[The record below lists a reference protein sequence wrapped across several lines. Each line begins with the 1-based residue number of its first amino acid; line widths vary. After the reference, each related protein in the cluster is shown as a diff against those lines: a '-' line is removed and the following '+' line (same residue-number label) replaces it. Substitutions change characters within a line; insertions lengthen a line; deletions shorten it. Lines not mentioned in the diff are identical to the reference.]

1 MEQFEDLQAWDL
13 MVESRQYRASGARGL
28 NLRNVADFA
37 FLDLLSLF
45 ILHNEYETAPI
56 AAKYADSTMSYR
68 NFAKARLSGTD
79 LYVSMNIL
87 SDPTSV
93 FSSKIAQNADADAIL
108 RGKLKVNLPT
118 VKRYLDMLADGSI
131 TKDDAATLFLRLE
144 KQLNIT
150 DSKLRSIR
158 RLVQDWPGLNTMQ
171 RELATTKM
179 LQYYKKFAK
188 RSEMSVFL
196 SDLAKGKG
204 YEMRGGI
211 DAELANLGYTG
222 HDNRDTDQH
231 VKHDKQGHS
240 WSKIASD
247 LMPAAGFYAGYK
259 LAKR

>member
-13 MVESRQYRASGARGL
+13 MVESRQYRASGGRGL

-56 AAKYADSTMSYR
+56 ASKYADSTMSYR

-93 FSSKIAQNADADAIL
+93 FSRRIAQNADADAIL
-108 RGKLKVNLPT
+108 RSKLKLNLPT
-118 VKRYLDMLADGSI
+118 VKRYLDLLADGTI
-131 TKDDAATLFLRLE
+131 TKDDTATLLLRIE

-188 RSEMSVFL
+188 RSEIAVFL
-196 SDLAKGKG
+196 GDMAKGKG

-222 HDNRDTDQH
+222 HDRKDHNSHDTNK
-231 VKHDKQGHS
+231 KHDHS
-240 WSKIASD
+240 WSKIASN
-247 LMPAAGFYAGYK
+247 LLPAAGFYAGYK
-259 LAKR
+259 LGKR

>member
-13 MVESRQYRASGARGL
+13 MVESRQYRASGARNL

-37 FLDLLSLF
+37 FLDLLTLF
-45 ILHNEYETAPI
+45 ILHSEYETAPI

-93 FSSKIAQNADADAIL
+93 FSHKIMQNADADAIL
-108 RGKLKVNLPT
+108 RGKLKLNLPT
-118 VKRYLDMLADGSI
+118 VKRYLDMLADGSM

-158 RLVQDWPGLNTMQ
+158 RLVQDWPVLNTMQ
-171 RELATTKM
+171 RELAATKM

-196 SDLAKGKG
+196 NDLAQGKG
-204 YEMRGGI
+204 YEMRGGV

-222 HDNRDTDQH
+222 HS
-231 VKHDKQGHS
+231 HDHKDKDDHS
-240 WSKIASD
+240 WSKIASN

-259 LAKR
+259 LGKR

>member
-37 FLDLLSLF
+37 FLDLLTLY
-45 ILHNEYETAPI
+45 ILHSEYETAPI

-93 FSSKIAQNADADAIL
+93 FSHKIAQNADADAIL
-108 RGKLKVNLPT
+108 RSKLKLNLPT
-118 VKRYLDMLADGSI
+118 VKRYLDILADGSI

-150 DSKLRSIR
+150 DSKLRSLR
-158 RLVQDWPGLNTMQ
+158 RLVQDWPALNTMQ
-171 RELATTKM
+171 RELAATKM

-222 HDNRDTDQH
+222 HSHDHHDHHGKQD
-231 VKHDKQGHS
+231 KHDHS

-247 LMPAAGFYAGYK
+247 LLPAAGFYAGYK
-259 LAKR
+259 LGKR

>member
-1 MEQFEDLQAWDL
+1 
-13 MVESRQYRASGARGL
+13 
-28 NLRNVADFA
+28 
-37 FLDLLSLF
+37 
-45 ILHNEYETAPI
+45 
-56 AAKYADSTMSYR
+56 MSYR

-93 FSSKIAQNADADAIL
+93 FSHKIAQNADADAIL
-108 RGKLKVNLPT
+108 RSKLKLNLPT
-118 VKRYLDMLADGSI
+118 VKRYLDILADGSI

-150 DSKLRSIR
+150 DSKLRSLR
-158 RLVQDWPGLNTMQ
+158 RLVQDWPVLNTMQ
-171 RELATTKM
+171 RELAATKM

-222 HDNRDTDQH
+222 HDHNH
-231 VKHDKQGHS
+231 SDKQDKNDKS

-259 LAKR
+259 LGKR

>member
-13 MVESRQYRASGARGL
+13 MVESRQYRASGGRNL
-28 NLRNVADFA
+28 SLRNVADFA
-37 FLDLLSLF
+37 FLDLLSLY
-45 ILHNEYETAPI
+45 ILHSEYETASM
-56 AAKYADSTMSYR
+56 AAKYADSTIGYR

-93 FSSKIAQNADADAIL
+93 FSRKIAQNADADSIL
-108 RGKLKVNLPT
+108 RGKLKLNLPT
-118 VKRYLDMLADGSI
+118 VKRYLDLLADGSI
-131 TKDDAATLFLRLE
+131 TPSDTAMLLLRME

-188 RSEMSVFL
+188 RSEIALFL
-196 SDLAKGKG
+196 SDMARGQG

-211 DAELANLGYTG
+211 DAELSNLGYTG
-222 HDNRDTDQH
+222 TDRSKNDNN
-231 VKHDKQGHS
+231 S
-240 WSKIASD
+240 WSKIISNA
-247 LMPAAGFYAGYK
+247 LPAAGFYAGYK
-259 LAKR
+259 LGKR

>member
-13 MVESRQYRASGARGL
+13 MVESRQYRANGGRGL

-56 AAKYADSTMSYR
+56 ASKYADSTMGYR

-93 FSSKIAQNADADAIL
+93 FSRRITQNADADTIL
-108 RGKLKVNLPT
+108 RSKLKLNLPT
-118 VKRYLDMLADGSI
+118 VKRYLDLLADGTI
-131 TKDDAATLFLRLE
+131 TKDDTATLLLRME

-188 RSEMSVFL
+188 RSEIAVFL
-196 SDLAKGKG
+196 GDMARGKG

-222 HDNRDTDQH
+222 RDAHSNDQH
-231 VKHDKQGHS
+231 SKHDKHGHS

-247 LMPAAGFYAGYK
+247 LLPAAGFYAGYK

>member
-13 MVESRQYRASGARGL
+13 MVESRQYRANGGRGL

-45 ILHNEYETAPI
+45 ILHSEYETAPI
-56 AAKYADSTMSYR
+56 ASKYADSTIGYR

-118 VKRYLDMLADGSI
+118 VKRYLDTLADGTI

-222 HDNRDTDQH
+222 RDAKGADHHD
-231 VKHDKQGHS
+231 KHDKHGPS